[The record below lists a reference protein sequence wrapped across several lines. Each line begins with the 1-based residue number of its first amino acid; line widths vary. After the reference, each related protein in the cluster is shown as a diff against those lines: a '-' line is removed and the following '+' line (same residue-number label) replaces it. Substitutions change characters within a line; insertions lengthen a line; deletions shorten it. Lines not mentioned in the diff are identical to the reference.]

1 MGAKEAVS
9 RMEFVVDSGWKI
21 ETKTHLFLIKMVEVF
36 LKMNV
41 SKKMVSLDFP
51 NHCFDGLINAKVYPI
66 IFFDGRYW
74 YLKISLI
81 ESSLVCCPDVV
92 NVQVNLDALK
102 QAFGNPE
109 DELSQVVSLPED
121 IQNTIN
127 ER

>member
-1 MGAKEAVS
+1 M
-9 RMEFVVDSGWKI
+9 
-21 ETKTHLFLIKMVEVF
+21 
-36 LKMNV
+36 
-41 SKKMVSLDFP
+41 
-51 NHCFDGLINAKVYPI
+51 
-66 IFFDGRYW
+66 
-74 YLKISLI
+74 SLI

>member
-1 MGAKEAVS
+1 
-9 RMEFVVDSGWKI
+9 
-21 ETKTHLFLIKMVEVF
+21 
-36 LKMNV
+36 MNV
-41 SKKMVSLDFP
+41 GKKMVSLDFS
-51 NHCFDGLINAKVYPI
+51 NQCFNDYSKYPI
-66 IFFDGRYW
+66 IFVDVRYC

-92 NVQVNLDALK
+92 NDQVNLDALK

-109 DELSQVVSLPED
+109 DELSQVVSLPAD

>member
-1 MGAKEAVS
+1 MAV
-9 RMEFVVDSGWKI
+9 
-21 ETKTHLFLIKMVEVF
+21 
-36 LKMNV
+36 
-41 SKKMVSLDFP
+41 
-51 NHCFDGLINAKVYPI
+51 INAKVYPI